1 MHCMGQSIITW
12 PLLAVGEAGKTQV
25 LAPASVGGRHK
36 KWDVGLAIIQCL
48 PSQRILQLQFW

>member
-25 LAPASVGGRHK
+25 LVGGRHK

-48 PSQRILQLQFW
+48 PSQRILLL